1 MHVWRAADG
10 ALQLLKIFVVALSLG
25 LDVFAVGIGVGI
37 RGTATAVKVRI
48 GIAFA
53 SAEVI
58 MNLIGAGLGKVAGSL
73 LGDLAGY
80 IGFAA
85 LIGVG
90 AYMMYEAVRE
100 SEEKEPLDMSQ
111 GWGLFIAS
119 LSISLDSLG
128 IGFSILYI
136 GVPLVLSLSI
146 IFAVSICAT
155 ILGLT
160 TGRFLGRRVEEGAEL
175 WAGIV
180 LVLTGIGFTAAK
192 AFHLGY

>member
-1 MHVWRAADG
+1 MH
-10 ALQLLKIFVVALSLG
+10 LLKIFVVALSLG
-25 LDVFAVGIGVGI
+25 LDVFAVGIGVGM
-37 RGTATAVKVRI
+37 RGAPTAVKMRI
-48 GIAFA
+48 GLAFA
-53 SAEVI
+53 TAEVV
-58 MNLIGAGLGKVAGSL
+58 MNLIGVVVGQAAGKL
-73 LGDLAGY
+73 LGDVAGY

-90 AYMMYEAVRE
+90 SYMIFEAVRE
-100 SEEKEPLDMSQ
+100 SEEKTPLDMSR

-136 GVPLVLSLSI
+136 GVPLVLSLAV

-155 ILGLT
+155 FAGLT
-160 TGRFLGRRVEEGAEL
+160 FGRFLGRRVEEGAEL

-180 LVLTGIGFTAAK
+180 LVLTGIAFILAK
-192 AFHLGY
+192 VFHVG